1 MRCWLLRRRELYL
14 FNSGTA
20 LLLPKIE
27 LSDPK
32 GRLAPISYNLL
43 LPAISAQLP
52 ISQRIPISHIIDEKA
67 AMRNFIACD
76 YI

>member
-14 FNSGTA
+14 FNSRDPPF
-20 LLLPKIE
+20 LPNIV
-27 LSDPK
+27 LSDSE
-32 GRLAPISYNLL
+32 GELAPISYNLL

-52 ISQRIPISHIIDEKA
+52 ISQRIPIPHILDEKA
-67 AMRNFIACD
+67 AVRNLICD

>member
-14 FNSGTA
+14 FNSRVVPF
-20 LLLPKIE
+20 LPIIV
-27 LSDPK
+27 LSDLERGP
-32 GRLAPISYNLL
+32 APISYNLL

-52 ISQRIPISHIIDEKA
+52 ISQRIPISHVIDEKA
-67 AMRNFIACD
+67 AVHNLIACD